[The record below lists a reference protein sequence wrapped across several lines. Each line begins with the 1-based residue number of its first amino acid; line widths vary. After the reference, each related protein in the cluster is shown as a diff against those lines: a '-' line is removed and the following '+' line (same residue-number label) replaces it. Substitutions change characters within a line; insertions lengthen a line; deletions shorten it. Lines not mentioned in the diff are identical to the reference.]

1 MIASELLRRIIC
13 RWRLPSADLGFNAQ
27 LITSIRIRI
36 FMDTHSPADLA
47 SGLVDILTVSEIGSD
62 LFEGARN
69 PHGVGRLFGGQAI
82 AQALAAACKTVSPE
96 RAAHSLHAYFLRPGS
111 EDHHVTY
118 KVERDFDGGS
128 FSNRRV
134 IAVQQGKPIL
144 NLAASFHKREEGLSH
159 QNVMPT
165 VPDPDTLQSDVELR
179 NGVIDTIPEKFKA
192 MFTRPRPIEFRPVDP
207 RPWMKNE
214 PQPPVQRS
222 WFRVSAPIGDEPDL
236 HRAIVAYAS
245 DMQLL
250 GTCTLPH
257 GLSWMKGE
265 IMTASLDHAIWF
277 HGDMRAD
284 EWLLYACD
292 SPWSGRGRG
301 MNHGK
306 IFTRD
311 GRLVASVA
319 QEGLLRRMSPPAA

>member
-1 MIASELLRRIIC
+1 
-13 RWRLPSADLGFNAQ
+13 
-27 LITSIRIRI
+27 
-36 FMDTHSPADLA
+36 MDTHSPAALTDE
-47 SGLVDILTVSEIGSD
+47 LVRLLTVTEIDTD
-62 LFEGARN
+62 LYEGALN

-82 AQALAAACKTVSPE
+82 AQALAAATKTVAPD
-96 RAAHSLHAYFLRPGS
+96 RAPHSLHAYFMRPGS

-118 KVERDFDGGS
+118 RIERDFDGGS

-134 IAVQQGKPIL
+134 IAIQQGKPIL
-144 NLAASFHKREEGLSH
+144 NFAASFHKREEGLSH
-159 QNVMPT
+159 QIDMANIPGPEALRT
-165 VPDPDTLQSDVELR
+165 DLQLR
-179 NGVIDTIPEKFKA
+179 EEAKDLIPERFRA
-192 MFTRPRPIEFRPVDP
+192 MFMRPRPIEFRSVDG
-207 RPWMKNE
+207 RPWMSDAKHE
-214 PQPPVQRS
+214 PIQRS
-222 WFRVSAPIGDEPDL
+222 WFRVSAPIGDDPDL

-265 IMTASLDHAIWF
+265 VMTASLDHAIWF

-284 EWLLYACD
+284 EWLLYTCD